1 MREIIPL
8 KKDIIFKT
16 KVAEVT
22 SINLEHDYKILD
34 DMVEGTVYLSG
45 SYKMTEASVIEEDF
59 VYNIPFSIAISKRI
73 DKDTIKID
81 IDDFKYEV
89 IKDVIKVDISLEL
102 TCNELERKEEIKE
115 EIKEE
120 KELEIEDNIT
130 NIDFDNYMDD
140 YFKDESVVLFLDH
153 FDTLSVRDK
162 AEVGQ
167 LVSEYDLKV
176 VIASGFNEVTQC
188 VEMEAA
194 HEILDAIT
202 NPDIEKVAVE
212 TIEKAAELTF
222 KYSKPGDIILHMGPL
237 IAYDRLTTV
246 DKITKGLEIGSK
258 KYE

>member
-1 MREIIPL
+1 MKEIIPL

-89 IKDVIKVDISLEL
+89 IKDVMKIDISLEL
-102 TCNELERKEEIKE
+102 TCNELEIKE

-130 NIDFDNYMDD
+130 NIDFDNYIDD
-140 YFKDESVVLFLDH
+140 YFKDESKDIKIEE
-153 FDTLSVRDK
+153 DTSTNIENNINNLTQNIINNENKYYTYKVYIVREGDTIDTICNKYNVKIEDLIDYNDIDNISIGDK
-162 AEVGQ
+162 
-167 LVSEYDLKV
+167 
-176 VIASGFNEVTQC
+176 VIIPYINN
-188 VEMEAA
+188 
-194 HEILDAIT
+194 D
-202 NPDIEKVAVE
+202 
-212 TIEKAAELTF
+212 
-222 KYSKPGDIILHMGPL
+222 
-237 IAYDRLTTV
+237 
-246 DKITKGLEIGSK
+246 
-258 KYE
+258 

>member
-1 MREIIPL
+1 MKEIIPL

-89 IKDVIKVDISLEL
+89 IKDVMKVDISLEL

-115 EIKEE
+115 EKEE
-120 KELEIEDNIT
+120 KEEKGLEIEDNIT

-140 YFKDESVVLFLDH
+140 YFKDESKDIKIEE
-153 FDTLSVRDK
+153 DTSTNIENNINNLTQNIINNENKYYTYKVYIVREGDTIDTICNKYNVKIEDLIDYNDIDNISIGDK
-162 AEVGQ
+162 
-167 LVSEYDLKV
+167 
-176 VIASGFNEVTQC
+176 VIIPYINN
-188 VEMEAA
+188 
-194 HEILDAIT
+194 D
-202 NPDIEKVAVE
+202 
-212 TIEKAAELTF
+212 
-222 KYSKPGDIILHMGPL
+222 
-237 IAYDRLTTV
+237 
-246 DKITKGLEIGSK
+246 
-258 KYE
+258 

>member
-1 MREIIPL
+1 MKEIIPL

-89 IKDVIKVDISLEL
+89 IKDVMKVDISLEL
-102 TCNELERKEEIKE
+102 TCNELEIKE

-140 YFKDESVVLFLDH
+140 YFKDESKDIKIEE
-153 FDTLSVRDK
+153 DTSTNIENNINNLTQNIINNENKYYTYKVYIVREGDTIDTICNKYNVKIEDLIDYNDIDNISIGDK
-162 AEVGQ
+162 
-167 LVSEYDLKV
+167 
-176 VIASGFNEVTQC
+176 VIIPYINN
-188 VEMEAA
+188 
-194 HEILDAIT
+194 D
-202 NPDIEKVAVE
+202 
-212 TIEKAAELTF
+212 
-222 KYSKPGDIILHMGPL
+222 
-237 IAYDRLTTV
+237 
-246 DKITKGLEIGSK
+246 
-258 KYE
+258 